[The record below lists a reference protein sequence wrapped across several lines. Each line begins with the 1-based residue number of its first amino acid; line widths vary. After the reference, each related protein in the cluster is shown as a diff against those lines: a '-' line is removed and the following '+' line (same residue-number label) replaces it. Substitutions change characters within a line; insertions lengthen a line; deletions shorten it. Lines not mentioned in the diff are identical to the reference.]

1 MDTRQQILEKNFHSI
16 WLNGYQG
23 TRTDK
28 VIEGLGIT
36 KGAFYHY
43 FASKQVLGYAVVD
56 EIIAPMFVNTWK
68 VLESTEGN
76 PIEQINKVLRG
87 MINNTLAEQV
97 VLGCPLNNLMQ
108 EMSPLDDGFRTRFQG
123 IINQLRTFIENA
135 LRRGQDNNTVTNTI
149 DPTQVAL
156 FVLAGLEGSYS
167 IAKSLQSKEAFK
179 SSVILSK
186 ASSISSSLMEATFL
200 YSGS

>member
-43 FASKQVLGYAVVD
+43 FASKQALGYAVVD

-87 MINNTLAEQV
+87 MINNTPAEQV

-108 EMSPLDDGFRTRFQG
+108 EMSPLDDGFRIRFQE
-123 IINQLRTFIENA
+123 IINQLRIFIEDA

-167 IAKSLQSKEAFK
+167 IAKSLQSKDAFK
-179 SSVILSK
+179 SSVNQIIMFLNILK
-186 ASSISSSLMEATFL
+186 V
-200 YSGS
+200 

>member
-28 VIEGLGIT
+28 VIESLGVT

-43 FASKQVLGYAVVD
+43 FASKQALGYAVVD
-56 EIIAPMFVNTWK
+56 EIIAPMFVNTWR
-68 VLESTEGN
+68 VLEQEDSN
-76 PIEQINKVLRG
+76 PIEHIAKVLRG
-87 MINNTLAEQV
+87 MINNTPEEQV
-97 VLGCPLNNLMQ
+97 ILGCPLNNLMQ
-108 EMSPLDDGFRTRFQG
+108 EMSPLDDGFRIRFQG
-123 IINQLRTFIENA
+123 IINQLKTFIENA
-135 LRRGQDNNTVTNTI
+135 LQRGQNKNTVTSSI
-149 DPTQVAL
+149 DPTQIAL

-179 SSVILSK
+179 SSVNQI
-186 ASSISSSLMEATFL
+186 IMFL
-200 YSGS
+200 NTLKI